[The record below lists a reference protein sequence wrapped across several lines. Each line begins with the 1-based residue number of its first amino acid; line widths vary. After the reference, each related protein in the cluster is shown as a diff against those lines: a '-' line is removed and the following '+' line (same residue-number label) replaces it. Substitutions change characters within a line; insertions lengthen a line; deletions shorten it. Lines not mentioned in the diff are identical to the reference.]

1 MRFFLIG
8 LLLAFLINP
17 SYGIVDCPPAITNG
31 KLHGILPVVNQKVS
45 YSEVADC
52 GAVSQADLFR
62 RVRLWAAQSCH
73 APGDTFSLSDKET
86 GDLVGRVSQVVTL
99 PRSEQSAGGV
109 YTFRYSFVI
118 ECANRKYRA
127 TITQLD
133 VLENGGKATPIETY
147 CQKNEAD
154 LRAIYAAL
162 DGQIRD
168 RLASLQE
175 GVKNYKPF

>member
-1 MRFFLIG
+1 MRFFFIG
-8 LLLAFLINP
+8 LLIASLVNP
-17 SYGIVDCPPAITNG
+17 GYGIVDCPPIITNG
-31 KLHGILPVVNQKVS
+31 KLQGILPVVNQKVS
-45 YSEVADC
+45 YSEIADC

-62 RVRLWAAQSCH
+62 RVRLWALQSCH
-73 APGDTFSLSDKET
+73 APGDTFLLSDKET
-86 GDLVGRVSQVVTL
+86 GDLVGRVSQVITL

-127 TITQLD
+127 IVTQLD